1 MYKGWGR
8 SLKVDSLM
16 SLSEKLTEVMHKKNQ
31 ILNMLTSSSQS
42 NHPTALVSNS
52 QPVNQPQP

>member
-16 SLSEKLTEVMHKKNQ
+16 SISEKLTEVMHKKNH
-31 ILNMLTSSSQS
+31 ILNILTSSNQS
-42 NHPTALVSNS
+42 NHPTATVMNS
-52 QPVNQPQP
+52 QPVSQPHP